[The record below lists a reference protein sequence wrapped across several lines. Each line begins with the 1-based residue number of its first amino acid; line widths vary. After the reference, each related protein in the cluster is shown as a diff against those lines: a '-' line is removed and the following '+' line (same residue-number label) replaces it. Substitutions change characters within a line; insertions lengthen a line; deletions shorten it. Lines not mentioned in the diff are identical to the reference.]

1 MHHKLTRPEH
11 EWRSRLVTQA
21 AALDGVLAS
30 VHRIAVVGIKP
41 EEVGGPAYEVPAYLQ
56 RVGYDVVPVPVY
68 YPEVTAIL
76 GVTVQRALRTVTPP
90 ADMVLLFRR
99 SRDVATHL
107 DELLAVAP
115 RVVWMQQGIE
125 HHEVAEALARAGT
138 TVVQDR
144 CAMVEHRRA
153 HR

>member
-1 MHHKLTRPEH
+1 MHDKLTRPEH
-11 EWRSRLVTQA
+11 EWRSRLVTHA
-21 AALDGVLAS
+21 AALDEVLAS

-56 RVGYDVVPVPVY
+56 RAGYDVVPVPVY

-76 GVTVQRALRTVTPP
+76 GVAVQRSLHTVTPP

-99 SRDVATHL
+99 PRDIAAHL
-107 DELLAVAP
+107 DEL
-115 RVVWMQQGIE
+115 VWMQQGIE

-144 CAMVEHRRA
+144 CAMVEHRRT

>member
-1 MHHKLTRPEH
+1 MHDKLTRPEH
-11 EWRSRLVTQA
+11 EWRSRLVTHA
-21 AALDGVLAS
+21 AALDEVLAS

-56 RVGYDVVPVPVY
+56 RAGYDVVPVPVY

-76 GVTVQRALRTVTPP
+76 GVAVQRALCTVTPP

-99 SRDVATHL
+99 SRDIATHL

-125 HHEVAEALARAGT
+125 HQAVAEALARAGT

-144 CAMVEHRRA
+144 CVMVEHRRT